1 MLSIKNKI
9 SLIITKSRN
18 KQLIFL
24 IILLLIGMVLEI
36 FGIGIILPVLAI
48 IIDESKIN
56 NYPQIIKA
64 INFLGIIDY
73 KNISLFLIILLPIVY
88 LIKSVFLLIINF
100 YQNKFIAETI
110 RDVSDRLYNKYL
122 SQPYESFISRNTSE
136 YLKVLNTEVLYFTT
150 YLQAIITLITE
161 LTLSFSVILI
171 LVWIEP
177 IGALTI
183 FCFFGILSTLFFQ
196 LSKGKLRAWATK
208 REKIDR
214 SISKI
219 TLEGMGNI
227 REVKIFDAI
236 FFFKSKLKKENF
248 KKAKIT
254 YFQSTLIQAPRF
266 YLELIS
272 VIGLSVFILTFLIQ
286 EKNIVELISIIGVF
300 VAGSFRVIPS
310 LNRILTG
317 RQHLKFHENTLEIIY
332 TELLEEE
339 REFKTNTQKIN
350 FEKSIELNNISF
362 TYKNSKI
369 PVLENINIKI
379 YKGESIGII
388 GESGSGKS
396 SLVDVFSGL
405 LLPQKGKVLVDG
417 ITLTKKNLS
426 TWSNLIGYVSQRTNL
441 FDDTII
447 ANVAFADANPDI
459 DRVKEALLGSQL
471 LKFVESLPKGLNSKI
486 GENGINFSGG
496 QIQRLAIARALYKKP
511 KILILDEATSSL
523 DNKTE
528 VNLIESINK
537 LKNKVTILMI
547 AHRLSTLINCDR
559 IYEIDIL
566 GIKEVIKKN

>member
-1 MLSIKNKI
+1 M
-9 SLIITKSRN
+9 
-18 KQLIFL
+18 
-24 IILLLIGMVLEI
+24 
-36 FGIGIILPVLAI
+36 
-48 IIDESKIN
+48 
-56 NYPQIIKA
+56 
-64 INFLGIIDY
+64 
-73 KNISLFLIILLPIVY
+73 
-88 LIKSVFLLIINF
+88 
-100 YQNKFIAETI
+100 
-110 RDVSDRLYNKYL
+110 
-122 SQPYESFISRNTSE
+122 
-136 YLKVLNTEVLYFTT
+136 
-150 YLQAIITLITE
+150 
-161 LTLSFSVILI
+161 
-171 LVWIEP
+171 
-177 IGALTI
+177 
-183 FCFFGILSTLFFQ
+183 
-196 LSKGKLRAWATK
+196 
-208 REKIDR
+208 
-214 SISKI
+214 
-219 TLEGMGNI
+219 
-227 REVKIFDAI
+227 
-236 FFFKSKLKKENF
+236 FKS
-248 KKAKIT
+248 
-254 YFQSTLIQAPRF
+254 S
-266 YLELIS
+266 
-272 VIGLSVFILTFLIQ
+272 
-286 EKNIVELISIIGVF
+286 
-300 VAGSFRVIPS
+300 
-310 LNRILTG
+310 
-317 RQHLKFHENTLEIIY
+317 
-332 TELLEEE
+332 EE

-362 TYKNSKI
+362 AYRNSKI

-537 LKNKVTILMI
+537 LKN
-547 AHRLSTLINCDR
+547 
-559 IYEIDIL
+559 
-566 GIKEVIKKN
+566 

>member
-1 MLSIKNKI
+1 MVSIKKKI

-161 LTLSFSVILI
+161 LMLSFSVILI

-248 KKAKIT
+248 QKAKIT

-310 LNRILTG
+310 LNRILSG

-362 TYKNSKI
+362 TYRNSKI